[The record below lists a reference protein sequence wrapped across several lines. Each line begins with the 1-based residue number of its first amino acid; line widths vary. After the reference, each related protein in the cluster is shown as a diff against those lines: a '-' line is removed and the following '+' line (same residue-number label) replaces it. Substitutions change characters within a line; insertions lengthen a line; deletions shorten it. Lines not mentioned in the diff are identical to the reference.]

1 MIYKRVFPIAINFCF
16 DDISQVRFCSAKKNS
31 KLILQLISGKEE
43 YRDKTI
49 IIIKSFAQSINYKYR
64 QLFVLMC
71 KHLLGN
77 EIFEKNIAELLID
90 LAYDQVPNVKIVLA
104 KFVYNL
110 LRKEKYKNL
119 EKNETIK
126 KIVKILK
133 KDKNK
138 EALSYMDKI
147 NNLKLDDVI
156 VENEKNVNLKFKDN
170 MNFVSKEF
178 GITRNV
184 PLDSVFKE
192 SKFKGDDT
200 TIDNKKDEQQK
211 NQEIKEEDKKEE
223 DKIEEKHIEEDKKE
237 ENKNE
242 EVKKEEK
249 QNEEDKKEEVQKE
262 ENKEN
267 INKEESES
275 KEMIQKEENKEE
287 SEKKEENKENINK
300 EESETK

>member
-1 MIYKRVFPIAINFCF
+1 M
-16 DDISQVRFCSAKKNS
+16 
-31 KLILQLISGKEE
+31 QLISGKEE

-119 EKNETIK
+119 EKNETIR

-138 EALSYMDKI
+138 EVMS
-147 NNLKLDDVI
+147 
-156 VENEKNVNLKFKDN
+156 
-170 MNFVSKEF
+170 
-178 GITRNV
+178 
-184 PLDSVFKE
+184 
-192 SKFKGDDT
+192 
-200 TIDNKKDEQQK
+200 
-211 NQEIKEEDKKEE
+211 
-223 DKIEEKHIEEDKKE
+223 
-237 ENKNE
+237 
-242 EVKKEEK
+242 
-249 QNEEDKKEEVQKE
+249 
-262 ENKEN
+262 
-267 INKEESES
+267 
-275 KEMIQKEENKEE
+275 
-287 SEKKEENKENINK
+287 
-300 EESETK
+300 